1 MTSPSCPPAAPPAG
15 GALLGLAFLAFL
27 SLGLPDGVLG
37 VAWPSLRR
45 SFDAQLSA
53 LGGLLAASMAGYLVS
68 SFSSGAVVARL
79 GVGSVLAWSSATM
92 VVSSL
97 VCAVAPAWSL
107 VRAAGVLAGVGAGAI
122 DAGINAYAAAHF
134 PPRLVSWLHA
144 CYGVGAML
152 GPLLMTAVLGA
163 GLVWRWGYGA
173 IALLLALMTA
183 AFVVTRHR
191 WRTDRASPSADR
203 AESSSRAGMA
213 AALRH
218 PPVWLNV
225 ALFFVYTGLEAT
237 AGQWSYSLYTES
249 RGVGPGVA
257 GVWVAIYWGSLTAGR
272 VVAGAIAS
280 RVPADV
286 VLRVAMA
293 AAPLGAAM
301 VWSRWSLGASLAG
314 LAVLG
319 FALAPIYP
327 LLIALTPA
335 RTGGHRAAHAIGFQ
349 VAAAYLGVAALPGA
363 AGVLARAHGL
373 EVLGPFLV
381 GAAVVLLILHEV
393 ARRATE
399 PAGTAPGARDP
410 AGA

>member
-1 MTSPSCPPAAPPAG
+1 MTSPPRPPASRSTG
-15 GALLGLAFLAFL
+15 GALLAIAFLAFL

-45 SFDAQLSA
+45 SFGVPLSA
-53 LGGLLAASMAGYLVS
+53 LGALLAAAMAGYLVS

-97 VCAVAPAWSL
+97 ACAVAPAWSL
-107 VRAAGVLAGVGAGAI
+107 VLAAGVLAGVGAGAI

-163 GLVWRWGYGA
+163 GLAWRWGYGA
-173 IALLLALMTA
+173 IGLLLAIMTA

-191 WRTDRASPSADR
+191 WRTDRSSPAADR
-203 AESSSRAGMA
+203 AGSGSRAGMV

-249 RGVGPGVA
+249 RGVGSGVA

-272 VVAGAIAS
+272 VVAGVVAS
-280 RVPADV
+280 RVSADA

-293 AAPLGAAM
+293 SAPLGAAM

-327 LLIALTPA
+327 LLISLTPA
-335 RTGGHRAAHAIGFQ
+335 RIGAHRAAHAIGFQ

-363 AGVLARAHGL
+363 AGMLARTHGL

-381 GAAVVLLILHEV
+381 GAAVALLVVHEV
-393 ARRATE
+393 ARRATG